1 MKKTIGSIIFMCLVL
16 LSTSSFAQNAALP
29 ASILKALNK
38 KYPNVQVQKWEVK
51 SKGDYKIKFELD
63 GKKTIVEIDDDGTWE
78 KTTTHLS
85 LTDLP
90 PALQTTVKAQK
101 KNSDIKEIKLITDKD
116 GLTTYKVELTDGS
129 NTTKLELNKKGQI
142 TKSETKKEK

>member
-1 MKKTIGSIIFMCLVL
+1 M
-16 LSTSSFAQNAALP
+16 STSIFAQNAALP
-29 ASILKALNK
+29 ASVLKTLNK
-38 KYPNVQVQKWEVK
+38 KYPNVKVQKWEVK

-63 GKKTIVEIDDDGTWE
+63 GKKTIAEIDDDGTWE

-90 PALQTTVKAQK
+90 PAQQTTVKAQK
-101 KNSDIKEIKLITDKD
+101 KNSDIKEIKMITDKD
-116 GLTTYKVELTDGS
+116 GDTIYKVELTDGD

>member
-1 MKKTIGSIIFMCLVL
+1 MKKTISSIAFICFVL
-16 LSTSSFAQNAALP
+16 ISTSIFAQNATLP
-29 ASILKALNK
+29 ANILKTLTK
-38 KYPNVQVQKWEVK
+38 EYPNAQVQKWEVK

-90 PALQTTVKAQK
+90 PALQSTVKAQK
-101 KNSDIKEIKLITDKD
+101 KNSDIKEIKMITDKD
-116 GLTTYKVELTDGS
+116 GDTNYKVELTDGG

-142 TKSETKKEK
+142 TKSETKKK